1 MTVRTFWGE
10 NQMRIL
16 LAWFC
21 LGMSVAGTGAVAADK
36 ATHTYS
42 VGKHGSISLPVD
54 GAWRETPPAPNAP
67 TITWDSATPGKFELL
82 ITPIPVAA
90 GKTQSDADVRT
101 LVDKSAREMAPQ
113 SQEKNLPLSP
123 LAGVEAKGYM
133 FHATD
138 PNPKPGE
145 FKYLYQGAVAVGNVL
160 ATFTVLYNNGG
171 EVDARSALASVQAL
185 HYAPP
190 N

>member
-1 MTVRTFWGE
+1 MK
-10 NQMRIL
+10 IL
-16 LAWFC
+16 LALFC
-21 LGMSVAGTGAVAADK
+21 LSLSIASTGALAADK
-36 ATHTYS
+36 VTRTYP
-42 VGKHGSISLPVD
+42 VGKFGSISLPVD

-67 TITWDSATPGKFELL
+67 TITWDSPSPGKFELL

-90 GKTQSDADVRT
+90 GKTQSDADVRA

-113 SQEKNLPLSP
+113 SQEKNLPLTP
-123 LAGVEAKGYM
+123 IAGADAKGYV

-171 EVDARSALASVQAL
+171 EEDAKSALASVQAL

-190 N
+190 K